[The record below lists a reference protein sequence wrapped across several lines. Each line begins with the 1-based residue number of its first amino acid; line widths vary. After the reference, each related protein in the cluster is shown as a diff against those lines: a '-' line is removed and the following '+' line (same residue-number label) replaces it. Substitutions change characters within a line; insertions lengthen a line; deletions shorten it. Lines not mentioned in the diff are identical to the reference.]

1 MIICRS
7 RAIDHLRRCDV
18 AESNP
23 DPGTLA
29 DEAMFAGSNP
39 QDLLLAVE
47 RSTRLRGALER
58 LSAVQRQLPAL
69 AFFKGLSHHE
79 LAKHTG
85 MPLGTV
91 KTHLRKALGQMR
103 TSLDDYHNVAA

>member
-47 RSTRLRGALER
+47 RSTRLHGALER
-58 LSAVQRQLPAL
+58 LSAVQRQLLAL
-69 AFFKGLSHHE
+69 ALFKDRFMNLPNTPACRLVRSRHIYARRWGKCE
-79 LAKHTG
+79 QVWTII
-85 MPLGTV
+85 T
-91 KTHLRKALGQMR
+91 T
-103 TSLDDYHNVAA
+103 